1 MLEGQVGN
9 KLPLLRDSF
18 HSMFIHLFSHFLLAK
33 DWLEMEVDPWDSLV
47 DVEGRMYEDGYREGQ
62 EAAIADGIIEEG
74 RRTGFMKGY
83 AIALEV
89 AFMQNIVKAV
99 LEKDNKK
106 GETEAEGEQGTA
118 SSRLHKRRTELI
130 ARCES
135 LPTTNVN
142 SIDFAEE
149 VRQIRTIYKQ
159 CSTGVEFAPRK
170 VQEAA
175 PTQEW

>member
-1 MLEGQVGN
+1 
-9 KLPLLRDSF
+9 
-18 HSMFIHLFSHFLLAK
+18 
-33 DWLEMEVDPWDSLV
+33 MEVDPWDSLV

-89 AFMQNIVKAV
+89 AFMQNIVKAAM
-99 LEKDNKK
+99 EKENKK
-106 GETEAEGEQGTA
+106 IESEAEGEQQTA

-130 ARCES
+130 ARCDN

-159 CSTGVEFAPRK
+159 CNTGVEFAPRK